1 MSAPWWLGIPPA
13 EARLSCGGREHRLR
27 WAGGKL
33 LALDH
38 PDLEG
43 ELILSVLGDQSYPCL
58 AAVDAW
64 AAHADDLR
72 VLVLAS
78 RGLTDPVAPQ
88 PETTPG
94 GQPASR
100 GIMRARRTATSR
112 SIMSA
117 RGGTASRR
125 GPGGR
130 SGGTGRGGA
139 VRGGGI
145 AGGEEEAEALVA
157 LLGLGGPMQA
167 RLVATVAAAWRERRH
182 DHDHAAAV
190 HRARPALH
198 AALYGRVTAAL
209 RAWTGQPDLQ
219 VGLTMIPET
228 QRPTL
233 TSGADGILAE
243 LPFGWIV
250 DVWGQG
256 LSIFWGRF
264 CLAAAPAEAG
274 WVLSTV
280 GPDLGPP
287 QPITVGN
294 PPAG

>member
-1 MSAPWWLGIPPA
+1 VSAPWWLGIPPA
-13 EARLSCGGREHRLR
+13 EARVSCGGREHRLR
-27 WAGGKL
+27 WDAGQL

-43 ELILSVLGDQSYPCL
+43 ELILSALGDQYYPCL
-58 AAVDAW
+58 GAVDAW
-64 AAHADDLR
+64 AGHADDLR
-72 VLVLAS
+72 ILVLTS
-78 RGLTDPVAPQ
+78 RGLTDPVRLP

-94 GQPASR
+94 GRPAPGR
-100 GIMRARRTATSR
+100 ITRVRRTATSS
-112 SIMSA
+112 SIMRVRGGAA
-117 RGGTASRR
+117 RGG

-130 SGGTGRGGA
+130 
-139 VRGGGI
+139 
-145 AGGEEEAEALVA
+145 GGEDEAAALAA
-157 LLGLGGPMQA
+157 LLGLGGPMQD
-167 RLVATVAAAWRERRH
+167 RLTATVAAA
-182 DHDHAAAV
+182 AV
-190 HRARPALH
+190 DRARPARH

-233 TSGADGILAE
+233 AWGANGIVAE
-243 LPFGWIV
+243 LPFGWMV
-250 DVWGQG
+250 DVWGKG

-264 CLAAAPAEAG
+264 CLAAAPAQAG
-274 WVLSTV
+274 WVLSAV
-280 GPDLGPP
+280 SPDLGPP